1 MADEELRRYL
11 PEPSDEDKVR
21 SVNRKFLFNVSP
33 KHDPVT
39 KAVNI
44 TDCTIPPST
53 NLLLRNQHIETL
65 VFQPGNTKG
74 DAR

>member
-1 MADEELRRYL
+1 MVDEELRRYL

-44 TDCTIPPST
+44 TDRTIP
-53 NLLLRNQHIETL
+53 NI
-65 VFQPGNTKG
+65 
-74 DAR
+74 

>member
-21 SVNRKFLFNVSP
+21 LVNRKFLFNVSP

-39 KAVNI
+39 KVVNI
-44 TDCTIPPST
+44 TDRTIP
-53 NLLLRNQHIETL
+53 N
-65 VFQPGNTKG
+65 V
-74 DAR
+74 

>member
-1 MADEELRRYL
+1 MADKELRSCL

-39 KAVNI
+39 KVFNI
-44 TDCTIPPST
+44 TDRTIP
-53 NLLLRNQHIETL
+53 N
-65 VFQPGNTKG
+65 V
-74 DAR
+74 

>member
-33 KHDPVT
+33 KHDSVT

-44 TDCTIPPST
+44 TDHTIPT
-53 NLLLRNQHIETL
+53 
-65 VFQPGNTKG
+65 V
-74 DAR
+74 

>member
-39 KAVNI
+39 KVVNI
-44 TDCTIPPST
+44 IDRTYPMS
-53 NLLLRNQHIETL
+53 NQS
-65 VFQPGNTKG
+65 V
-74 DAR
+74 DR